1 MAPGQMASSG
11 QEEGNQ
17 KFECIIE
24 AYRRPA
30 DRTAQD
36 CLSVDLTNNSIATLL
51 ERNMVMRIFLLI
63 ALLIALI
70 AVIFALQ
77 NTQVVSITFLAW
89 TFQSSIALEMV
100 VTLIAG
106 VVVGILAMLPASIRS
121 QLKISSKKKEKAG
134 LEASL
139 AQAQQQV
146 AALQKQLDESN
157 KTTQAE

>member
-1 MAPGQMASSG
+1 
-11 QEEGNQ
+11 
-17 KFECIIE
+17 
-24 AYRRPA
+24 
-30 DRTAQD
+30 
-36 CLSVDLTNNSIATLL
+36 
-51 ERNMVMRIFLLI
+51 MRIFLLI

-100 VTLIAG
+100 MTLIAG

-121 QLKISSKKKEKAG
+121 QLQISSKKKEKAG

-146 AALQKQLDESN
+146 AALQKQLDEAN

>member
-1 MAPGQMASSG
+1 
-11 QEEGNQ
+11 
-17 KFECIIE
+17 
-24 AYRRPA
+24 
-30 DRTAQD
+30 
-36 CLSVDLTNNSIATLL
+36 
-51 ERNMVMRIFLLI
+51 MRIFLLI

-106 VVVGILAMLPASIRS
+106 VVVGILAMLPGSIRS
-121 QLKISSKKKEKAG
+121 QLQIASRKKEKTG

-146 AALQKQLDESN
+146 VALQKQLDEANQS
-157 KTTQAE
+157 TQAE

>member
-1 MAPGQMASSG
+1 
-11 QEEGNQ
+11 
-17 KFECIIE
+17 
-24 AYRRPA
+24 
-30 DRTAQD
+30 
-36 CLSVDLTNNSIATLL
+36 
-51 ERNMVMRIFLLI
+51 MRIFLLI
-63 ALLIALI
+63 ALIIALI

-106 VVVGILAMLPASIRS
+106 VLVGILAMLPASIRS
-121 QLKISSKKKEKAG
+121 QLQVSSKKREKAS

-146 AALQKQLDESN
+146 AALQKQLDDAIDVSEN
-157 KTTQAE
+157 EEVKNL

>member
-1 MAPGQMASSG
+1 
-11 QEEGNQ
+11 
-17 KFECIIE
+17 
-24 AYRRPA
+24 
-30 DRTAQD
+30 
-36 CLSVDLTNNSIATLL
+36 
-51 ERNMVMRIFLLI
+51 MRIFLLI

-77 NTQVVSITFLAW
+77 NTQVVSINFLAW

-121 QLKISSKKKEKAG
+121 QLQISSKKKEKAG

-146 AALQKQLDESN
+146 AALQKQLDEAN

>member
-1 MAPGQMASSG
+1 
-11 QEEGNQ
+11 
-17 KFECIIE
+17 
-24 AYRRPA
+24 
-30 DRTAQD
+30 
-36 CLSVDLTNNSIATLL
+36 
-51 ERNMVMRIFLLI
+51 MRIFLLF

-77 NTQVVSITFLAW
+77 NTQVVSINFLAW

-106 VVVGILAMLPASIRS
+106 VLVGILAMLPGSIRS
-121 QLKISSKKKEKAG
+121 QLQISSKKKEKAG

-146 AALQKQLDESN
+146 AALQKQMDEAN
-157 KTTQAE
+157 KTTQTE